1 MNASPSLRNSPPPL
15 TNAAPAETRAVAG
28 AGAFP
33 PILLPCC
40 GILLAGAIGSSH
52 HSAWAAVAL
61 FATAIGLLA
70 VVARSAGAGLVA
82 ITLLALAAGLV
93 RAQPVAERTVIWP
106 TENTNAVRGTVETW
120 PSPNGGTVRTP
131 VTVVAV
137 RTKRGWQFATATV
150 RATLPAYPPLS
161 RGDVI
166 VIGGVATLHRNTW
179 PDADGSLYGQWI
191 RIERRDDPSSLTD
204 IRYRA
209 VTRFIAGIERHV
221 RSPEAGLTAGML
233 LGEKTVLDAP
243 TRDALNATGTTQ
255 HVVIS
260 GWNISI
266 VIGLFAA
273 LGRNLS
279 LRRRRVWALAALAT
293 VVVYTFAVGAD
304 LSVVRAA
311 VMGGAALIAPLVGRR
326 PDPLVWLAI
335 ACAAMTLIDPTV
347 THNLSFLLSATA
359 TFGVLVVAPWLAKIA
374 RRVPAGRA
382 YPHLTELGAVAIA
395 AYLMTEPII
404 LHTFGRVSLISPIVN
419 IIVEPLVPVIMGIGF
434 ITALLS
440 FVPIALFADVAGLC
454 TALPAWLFLR
464 IIYAAGALPIAAVRL
479 PQPGLGFTTLLYAL
493 PACVAC
499 HAYWLSP
506 AIRAS
511 SVTLRKQDTALY
523 GLSFVGTL
531 IVALACAAWL
541 R

>member
-1 MNASPSLRNSPPPL
+1 LRCDC
-15 TNAAPAETRAVAG
+15 PAWVAVT
-28 AGAFP
+28 
-33 PILLPCC
+33 
-40 GILLAGAIGSSH
+40 
-52 HSAWAAVAL
+52 V

-70 VVARSAGAGLVA
+70 VVARSAGVGRVA
-82 ITLLALAAGLV
+82 ITLLALAAVLF
-93 RAQPVAERTVIWP
+93 RAQPIAERTVIWP

-120 PSPNGGTVRTP
+120 PSPNGETVRTP
-131 VTVVAV
+131 VTIVAV
-137 RTKRGWQFATATV
+137 RTKRGWQFATATL
-150 RATLPAYPPLS
+150 RATLPAYPPLN
-161 RGDVI
+161 RGDVV
-166 VIGGVATLHRNTW
+166 VIGGIATLHRNAW
-179 PDADGSLYGQWI
+179 PDADGALYGQWM

-279 LRRRRVWALAALAT
+279 FRRRRVWALAALAA

-311 VMGGAALIAPLVGRR
+311 VMGGAALIAPLIGRR

-359 TFGVLVVAPWLAKIA
+359 TFGVLVVAPWLVIA
-374 RRVPAGRA
+374 QRLPAGRA
-382 YPHLTELGAVAIA
+382 FPRITELGAVAIA

-404 LHTFGRVSLISPIVN
+404 LHTFGRASLISPIVN

-434 ITALLS
+434 ITAVLS
-440 FVPIALFADVAGLC
+440 FVPIALFADIAGLC

-464 IIYAAGALPIAAVRL
+464 IIYAAGGLPIAAVRL

-493 PACVAC
+493 PACLAC
-499 HAYWLSP
+499 RAYWLSP
-506 AIRAS
+506 AICAAF
-511 SVTLRKQDTALY
+511 VTVRKQDAALY
-523 GLSFVGTL
+523 GLGFVGTL
-531 IVALACAAWL
+531 ILALVCAAWL